1 MVNIKLYKMSSEL
14 GSQQQSKMKVAEEQ
28 SKLSSAK
35 MNIVVFMTLL
45 IDLLGFTVILPL
57 MPKLLEYYGNEGSV
71 SLNNFFVARSHFL
84 AILQNHYV
92 HFYLLM

>member
-14 GSQQQSKMKVAEEQ
+14 GTQQQSKMKVAEEQ

-71 SLNNFFVARSHFL
+71 SLNDFV
-84 AILQNHYV
+84 
-92 HFYLLM
+92 LLFVVIS

>member
-71 SLNNFFVARSHFL
+71 SLNDFV
-84 AILQNHYV
+84 
-92 HFYLLM
+92 LLFVVIS